1 LIVLSVLVA
10 ALVLVPAALAS
21 QVVVA
26 NTNVSNITLGVN
38 AKGEA
43 MLSYIQGGK
52 QVRVLASSAVNA
64 IAPAAGGKQT
74 AFTLAY
80 DGGYK
85 QQYTSDPECR
95 AGASATA
102 RAAPG

>member
-1 LIVLSVLVA
+1 MRLIVISVLAA

-26 NTNVSNITLGVN
+26 NTNVTNITLGVN

-43 MLSYIQGGK
+43 MLSYVQGGK
-52 QVRVLASSAVNA
+52 QVHVLASGGENA
-64 IAPAAGGKQT
+64 IAPVEGGKQT

-85 QQYTSDPECR
+85 QQYSSDPNVQ
-95 AGASATA
+95 AGLSKL
-102 RAAPG
+102 